1 MADAAHRGPVV
12 LEGLALPDR
21 YEVRRRI
28 ATGGMAA
35 VWCARDRALG
45 RSVAIKLLSMPYARE
60 PVAVR
65 RFKREARAQ
74 ARLSSHRHVVTIY
87 DVGHATEVDEPIG
100 RPFIVMEYLSGGT
113 VADALR
119 VGEVT
124 HTQTVRWLRE
134 AADALDFAHS
144 RGVIHRD
151 IKPANF
157 LLDGD
162 RVLHVADFGI
172 AQLGTEDTYSSTG
185 QVLGTAA
192 YIAPEQV
199 VGRPATEASDRYSL
213 AVTAYELL
221 VGERPFRADNFA
233 AQARQHLEDEP
244 TPPSRRNPKLPPAI
258 DEVLA
263 RGLAKRPE
271 ARWATA
277 SEFAEAV
284 DVALRESP
292 ATETRR
298 HRALWA
304 GVLPFGEPATAAASA
319 PPAAAASAPSA
330 GAASAPRAGAA
341 AAPRAAAASA
351 PRAAAAAAP
360 AAAGRAGTGSH
371 AQTLLT
377 PVRSVRSHRGPALAA
392 LAAAVIGVIVAAVA
406 SGALGGGGSTPSKTT
421 AARSTATA
429 AKSTH
434 HKAVKHHK
442 AHKPAADQATTS
454 TQATVTASPAAAT
467 TTAPTA
473 DTLEAQGHQ
482 LMDSGNYAA
491 AVPVLR
497 QAVSAAS
504 PGSLTYAYALYDL
517 GRSLRL
523 SGDPR
528 AAIPI
533 LYQRL
538 QIPNQT
544 EAVRT
549 ELQAALQAVGAQVNH
564 GGGAP
569 APAHGPAGGPPGHGG
584 KPPGHG
590 GKPPGHDRGD

>member
-1 MADAAHRGPVV
+1 MADTAHRGSVV
-12 LEGLALPDR
+12 LEGLALPER
-21 YEVRRRI
+21 YDVRRRI

-45 RSVAIKLLSMPYARE
+45 RNVAIKLLSMPYARE

-74 ARLSSHRHVVTIY
+74 ARLSSHSHVVTIY

-100 RPFIVMEYLSGGT
+100 RPFIVMEFLAGGT

-119 VGEVT
+119 VREVT
-124 HTQTVRWLRE
+124 PAQAVRWLRE
-134 AADALDFAHS
+134 AADALDYAHAQ
-144 RGVIHRD
+144 GVIHRD

-157 LLDGD
+157 LLDGN
-162 RVLHVADFGI
+162 RGLHVADFGI

-213 AVTAYELL
+213 AVTAYEML

-244 TPPSRRNPKLPPAI
+244 GPASSRNRKLPRAL

-271 ARWATA
+271 ERWPTA
-277 SEFAEAV
+277 CEFAEAV
-284 DVALRESP
+284 DAALRESP

-298 HRALWA
+298 HRPLWA
-304 GVLPFGEPATAAASA
+304 GVAALGEPATAAA
-319 PPAAAASAPSA
+319 
-330 GAASAPRAGAA
+330 
-341 AAPRAAAASA
+341 
-351 PRAAAAAAP
+351 AAP
-360 AAAGRAGTGSH
+360 AASRSGGTGGH
-371 AQTLLT
+371 ARPLIT
-377 PVRSVRSHRGPALAA
+377 PVRGRSHRGPALAA
-392 LAAAVIGVIVAAVA
+392 LAAVVIGVIVAAVA
-406 SGALGGGGSTPSKTT
+406 SGAFGGSGSSKNT
-421 AARSTATA
+421 AARSTSTA
-429 AKSTH
+429 AKVASTQ
-434 HKAVKHHK
+434 HKNAKHHK
-442 AHKPAADQATTS
+442 AHKRAPASDQGAR

-467 TTAPTA
+467 TNAPTA

-482 LMDSGNYAA
+482 MMESGNYSG

-517 GRSLRL
+517 GHALRL

-544 EAVRT
+544 ETVRT
-549 ELQAALQAVGAQVNH
+549 ELQAALRAVGQQVNQG

-569 APAHGPAGGPPGHGG
+569 APRHSEPPAP
-584 KPPGHG
+584 G
-590 GKPPGHDRGD
+590 GKPPGHDAKPPGHGRGD